1 MLLKTRKVRRSSKFT
16 PRWVSN
22 ARRKK
27 EQVASYYSTAAIQFV
42 LFFFLVIGAYRSYL
56 AITLR
61 ATDLGL
67 AARLA
72 VPGFFAIAA
81 LFMLRA
87 GIRNIREASE
97 VSRIRDDNTDIQ

>member
-16 PRWVSN
+16 PRWVAA

-27 EQVASYYSTAAIQFV
+27 EQAASYYSTAAIQLV
-42 LFFFLVIGAYRSYL
+42 LFFFLVIGAYRSYM

-61 ATDLGL
+61 ASGL
-67 AARLA
+67 SLLERMA
-72 VPGFFAIAA
+72 VPGFFLIAA

-87 GIRNIREASE
+87 GIRNIREAVE
-97 VSRIRDDNTDIQ
+97 VRRIPDDSSDAY

>member
-16 PRWVSN
+16 PRWVTA

-27 EQVASYYSTAAIQFV
+27 EQAASYYSTAAIQLV
-42 LFFFLVIGAYRSYL
+42 LFCFLVIGAYRSYL

-61 ATDLGL
+61 ASGL
-67 AARLA
+67 SLLERLA
-72 VPGFFAIAA
+72 VPAFFFIVA

-87 GIRNIREASE
+87 GIRNIREAVE
-97 VSRIRDDNTDIQ
+97 IRRNPGGDADPY

>member
-1 MLLKTRKVRRSSKFT
+1 MILKTRKVRRSSKFT
-16 PRWVSN
+16 PRWVTA

-27 EQVASYYSTAAIQFV
+27 EQAASYYSTAAIQLV

-61 ATDLGL
+61 ASDLGL
-67 AARLA
+67 LQRMA
-72 VPGFFAIAA
+72 VPGFFFLAA

-87 GIRNIREASE
+87 GIRNIREAVE
-97 VSRIRDDNTDIQ
+97 VRRIPDDNTDAY